1 MTLQISFRDRPI
13 HKAPLE
19 VLQHLYYYTTQ
30 YGLSVAQF
38 TGAHQKY
45 WESLPKRLREATQSD
60 RELKSIVIELE
71 KYAEGAEE
79 RLAKRREQKDK
90 KWAEKEIILN
100 AQLISVLAAY
110 PFELLSLG
118 FKGLIGDNDFPN
130 SLRIVDL
137 VFQKEDGNDAF
148 CFVEPDILL
157 LGDNHLLMVELKTRG
172 SSRSSRNYPASQ
184 LLNYFRLIIEC
195 QDSQDN
201 KLPTEFSHLI
211 IVPSTDAKWIERYT
225 EWVITTRDNSGK
237 FIVQPDGCI
246 KAGRGNSSLN
256 FERMKDLLL
265 KLPIYY
271 RSWEELEE
279 SFKVAISQFKDERNH
294 HHWERLCE
302 ELTVLSSTAGKY
314 K

>member
-1 MTLQISFRDRPI
+1 MTLRISFRDRPI
-13 HKAPLE
+13 HRAPLE

-45 WESLPKRLREATQSD
+45 WESLPKKLRDAMNSEP
-60 RELKSIVIELE
+60 ELNSIVEELE
-71 KYAEGAEE
+71 EYAEGAEE
-79 RLAKRREQKDK
+79 RLVKRREQKDK
-90 KWAEKEIILN
+90 KWSEKEIILN

-118 FKGLIGDNDFPN
+118 FKELIGNNDLPN

-137 VFQKEDGNDAF
+137 VLKKEDGNYAF
-148 CFVEPDILL
+148 YFVEPDILL

-172 SSRSSRNYPASQ
+172 STRSSRNYPANQ

-195 QDSQDN
+195 QNSQN
-201 KLPTEFSHLI
+201 NELPSEFSNLI
-211 IVPSTDAKWIERYT
+211 IVPSTEARWIEKYT
-225 EWVITTRDNSGK
+225 EWVITTRDDYGK
-237 FIVQPDGCI
+237 FVVNPDHCI
-246 KAGRGNSSLN
+246 KAGKGNSSLDW
-256 FERMKDLLL
+256 ERMKDLLS
-265 KLPIYY
+265 KFPVYY
-271 RSWEELEE
+271 RSWEELEK
-279 SFKVAISQFKDERNH
+279 SFKVAISRFKDKRNY

-302 ELTVLSSTAGKY
+302 ELKMLSSTAGKY

>member
-45 WESLPKRLREATQSD
+45 WESLPKKLRDAIDSD
-60 RELKSIVIELE
+60 RELNSIVKELE
-71 KYAEGAEE
+71 EYAKGGEE
-79 RLAKRREQKDK
+79 RLDKRREQKDK

-118 FKGLIGDNDFPN
+118 FKGLIGENDFPN

-137 VFQKEDGNDAF
+137 VLKKEDGNYAF
-148 CFVEPDILL
+148 YFVEPDILL

-172 SSRSSRNYPASQ
+172 STRSSRNYPASQ
-184 LLNYFRLIIEC
+184 LLNYFRLIMEC

-201 KLPTEFSHLI
+201 KLPAEFSHLI

-225 EWVITTRDNSGK
+225 EWVNETRDESGK
-237 FIVQPDGCI
+237 LIVYPEGCI

-256 FERMKDLLL
+256 LERMKDLLL
-265 KLPIYY
+265 KVPIYY
-271 RSWEELEE
+271 RSWEELEK
-279 SFKVAISQFKDERNH
+279 SFKVAVSEFKDERNY

-302 ELTVLSSTAGKY
+302 ELATLSSTAGKY